1 MITVIL
7 IVEEIRDMR
16 KKGFT
21 IVELLAVITI
31 LGLLLTLAVPM
42 ILSASGDV
50 QKGLSKQ
57 MERGLKESGELLG
70 LDLDDYSSAI
80 YNCKESSWIS
90 TKCTKPTGIWTEA
103 TVSIQDLID
112 HGYFKDT
119 NKYCSGDLTV
129 TKSGNGYAVTL
140 NTVTCN

>member
-1 MITVIL
+1 MK
-7 IVEEIRDMR
+7 

-42 ILSASGDV
+42 ILNASGDV

-57 MERGLKESGELLG
+57 MEKGLKEAGELLG
-70 LDLDDYSSAI
+70 LDLDDYSRDI
-80 YNCKESSWIS
+80 YNCKEGSWIS
-90 TKCTKPTGIWTEA
+90 MKCTKPTGIWTEV
-103 TVSIQDLID
+103 TVSVQDLID

-119 NKYCSGDLTV
+119 NKHCSGDLTV
-129 TKSGNGYAVTL
+129 TKAGNGYTVTL